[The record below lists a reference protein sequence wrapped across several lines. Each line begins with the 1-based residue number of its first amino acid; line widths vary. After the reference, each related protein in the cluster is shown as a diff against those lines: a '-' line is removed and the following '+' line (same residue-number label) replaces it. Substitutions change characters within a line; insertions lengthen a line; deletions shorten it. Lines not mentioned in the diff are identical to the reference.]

1 MRHLPPVVPPLL
13 DLPRA
18 LCNHLIGEH
27 HTLGHRMF
35 VGVIVMVCGVG
46 VAHTATVLPE
56 AAGFVA
62 DLTGYLIHGIGA
74 TPFVEAMMLA
84 RKL

>member
-1 MRHLPPVVPPLL
+1 MRHLPPVIPPLL
-13 DLPRA
+13 DLPKA

-35 VGVIVMVCGVG
+35 VGSILMVVGVA
-46 VAHTATVLPE
+46 VAHTATVLPTG
-56 AAGFVA
+56 AGFVA
-62 DLTGYLIHGIGA
+62 DLTGYLIHGIGS
-74 TPFVEAMMLA
+74 TPVIEAIMLT